1 MTEEYYF
8 VDFKDVKCDADVHKA
23 LKEGLKFKEYYG
35 ANLDAL
41 WDRLTDMVN
50 YNAVIILQN
59 FDRLEKMDA
68 EEADLIF
75 QTFVSLKHYSND
87 FFYERIKIFISRQG
101 ETEEIL

>member
-50 YNAVIILQN
+50 YNAVIILKN
-59 FDRLEKMDA
+59 YDRLEKMDA

-87 FFYERIKIFISRQG
+87 FFY
-101 ETEEIL
+101 